1 MGVFYKMDDLRKDFE
16 EWLRKQNNSSSTIE
30 QYIRRIDKICRETY
44 QNCNWNNLNG
54 EIFPVFAQYTE
65 YANKEYYLDFV
76 TIRYALNYFKTFS
89 QINNKPSFQKN
100 KKIADIKIF
109 LYHKKSDYFLNTVNF
124 ENLYDYLGTLNSI
137 LYKQPNQQYKLD
149 YSQRKE
155 FENVIA
161 SVLDKNTIKP
171 NRKLA
176 IHIVY
181 KKSVSATRTALSKYY
196 LFQQTTQPANVYAT
210 NELFLE
216 NIRKKNPNKTV
227 NGHYTIEKQISG
239 KNPLVINA
247 ANEQDRLDINFTLTK
262 QDLTQIFKLNKDTV
276 SKLLDKAKFSN
287 NHTSEYDE
295 EDYILARNLVKYYTH
310 QDVIIGFDTEIRTYY
325 NADNINE
332 YLRKHHHHHNNS
344 HIQTI
349 NYTKEGYRHWCNRKK
364 ALEILGIGKTA
375 FYAHS
380 YKFTYIDY
388 TSYTTKYYIPELK
401 IIKKRLS
408 SKIIF

>member
-1 MGVFYKMDDLRKDFE
+1 MADLRKDFE

-124 ENLYDYLGTLNSI
+124 ENLYDYLGILNSIREQGSDEFNLEAMIDI

-196 LFQQTTQPANVYAT
+196 LFQQTTQPASGGEVEVSNGEIHADG
-210 NELFLE
+210 
-216 NIRKKNPNKTV
+216 IV
-227 NGHYTIEKQISG
+227 NISG
-239 KNPLVINA
+239 GNITLSGGEFIAEDAGAKMNISGGTINISSHPSQFSGFGVEISDDNPTDGLVETSWGAIEMTGGTINVSGKTG
-247 ANEQDRLDINFTLTK
+247 DLFFTP
-262 QDLTQIFKLNKDTV
+262 DSPGN
-276 SKLLDKAKFSN
+276 
-287 NHTSEYDE
+287 
-295 EDYILARNLVKYYTH
+295 YIT
-310 QDVIIGFDTEIRTYY
+310 GTEVNISGGEL
-325 NADNINE
+325 NINE
-332 YLRKHHHHHNNS
+332 NS
-344 HIQTI
+344 GISVIKGYKSVDNDIASLEKGIINLTDAGTI
-349 NYTKEGYRHWCNRKK
+349 R
-364 ALEILGIGKTA
+364 L
-375 FYAHS
+375 
-380 YKFTYIDY
+380 
-388 TSYTTKYYIPELK
+388 
-401 IIKKRLS
+401 II
-408 SKIIF
+408 